1 MRGIERVRAF
11 PWNHLRGMGRCVRLV
26 LSSDR
31 APEGAHA
38 LHNVPMI
45 PKSLQFLL
53 LLPLAFGPMAPR
65 FFVWIFLLALVG
77 MAIWWLRTV
86 LAMLFGD

>member
-1 MRGIERVRAF
+1 
-11 PWNHLRGMGRCVRLV
+11 
-26 LSSDR
+26 
-31 APEGAHA
+31 
-38 LHNVPMI
+38 MI
-45 PKSLQFLL
+45 PKSLQFL